1 MTVSLS
7 AAELPSNV
15 AWFERLMYLALGISL
30 IQTFLL
36 WDYVV
41 DDFAN
46 DYGYPGRAL
55 TFLVMLVLFA
65 LFGFL
70 IWQTVRKR
78 KNWAR
83 LVLTIVIVIQLS
95 PFYRWTNISK
105 YHGHGLL
112 GMTPLDQGLMIGQN
126 LVLAIALCL
135 IFTGNARSW
144 FRESV

>member
-15 AWFERLMYLALGISL
+15 AWFERLMYLALGMSL

-36 WDYVV
+36 WDYIV
-41 DDFAN
+41 DDFVN
-46 DYGYPGRAL
+46 DYGYSL
-55 TFLVMLVLFA
+55 TFVVMLVSFA
-65 LFGFL
+65 LFGLL
-70 IWQTVRKR
+70 IWQTVRRR

-83 LVLTIVIVIQLS
+83 LVLTILIVIQLT
-95 PFYRWTNISK
+95 PFYRWTDISK
-105 YHGHGLL
+105 YRGHGLV
-112 GMTPLDQGLMIGQN
+112 GMTPFDQGLMIGQN

-144 FRESV
+144 FRGSV